1 MPSYPYHT
9 EPTHNF
15 DTTAQGFANTAAN
28 AARDTSVSVAEGRM
42 VVDVVDK
49 VFLLEPTRHPLT
61 TLLNEVRVSDGTIKG
76 SRIMKAST
84 GNYEFGWL
92 EATYGGRYAKA
103 SIAMSTSDTNLD
115 VHGAGTNSAYIFTPG
130 DVVKNA
136 RTGEVFIVSSITDGN
151 TVVIV
156 RSFGSTAAAAMNAG
170 DGLFII
176 GSASEENAG
185 ARNVNQTRSTKQT
198 NYTQIFRTT
207 IAVSGTEEAS
217 KLYGG
222 AALPQLRSQKATEHA
237 LDIEKAFW
245 FGEKSTDNLG
255 TQTNHARRATG
266 GILEFLEA
274 GNSYI
279 QNQGGPLT
287 APDMNTFL
295 RESFTYGNQT
305 KTLFA
310 GGQLIQAIN
319 EIARGQLQTSMSDQ
333 TYGIKINKWTT
344 SFGDINIVHNPLF
357 VEDYASYG
365 FLLDL
370 DCFKYR
376 YMEGRDTK
384 LRTNIQAPDID
395 GIVDEY
401 LTECGLERKEAS
413 KHSIIKGVTN

>member
-1 MPSYPYHT
+1 MPSYPYYT
-9 EPTHNF
+9 EPTH
-15 DTTAQGFANTAAN
+15 DQGVVTNAAGNT
-28 AARDTSVSVAEGRM
+28 ARDTTISNAEGRL
-42 VVDVVDK
+42 VIDAVDK

-61 TLLNEVRVSDGTIKG
+61 TLLNEIRVSDGSIKG
-76 SRIMKAST
+76 SRIMKAVT
-84 GNYEFGWL
+84 TNPEFKWF
-92 EATYGGRYAKA
+92 EDHYGGRYAKVA
-103 SIAMSTSDTNLD
+103 VTNAAGDSSVD
-115 VHGAGTNSAYIFTPG
+115 VTGAGTNSAYIFTAG

-136 RTGEVFIVSSITDGN
+136 RTGEVFVVTAVTDGN
-151 TVVIV
+151 TIAIT
-156 RSFGSTAAAAMNAG
+156 RSLGATAAAIMTAG

-176 GSASEENAG
+176 GNANEENAG
-185 ARNVNQTRSTKQT
+185 ARNVNQTRASSQT

-207 IAVSGTEEAS
+207 IALSGTEDAV

-222 AALPQLRSQKATEHA
+222 RDLPTLRSKKATEHA
-237 LDIEKAFW
+237 LDIERAFW
-245 FGEKSTDNLG
+245 FGEKASDNLG

-266 GILEFLEA
+266 GVLEFLEG

-295 RESFTYGNQT
+295 RESFTYGNGT

-319 EIARGQLQTSMSDQ
+319 EIARGQLQTSMSDS
-333 TYGIKINKWTT
+333 TYGIKISKWTT
-344 SFGDINIVHNPLF
+344 SFGDVNIVHNPLF

-370 DCFKYR
+370 DCFRYR
-376 YMEGRDTK
+376 FIAGRDTQ

-401 LTECGLERKEAS
+401 LTECGLERREAP